1 MHRFHQ
7 HGHVLGRGV
16 LADAV
21 AQVEDVGGAGGG
33 AVGVW
38 LAKAIQHGVHLG
50 DDLCGRRKQHVGV
63 DVAKVPKYYLST
75 KNDKAVPYALQQQM
89 IRENGTVRKVYE
101 LETSHL
107 PFVVRPEEF
116 VNIIRGIQ

>member
-1 MHRFHQ
+1 MKKD
-7 HGHVLGRGV
+7 VLPTVVCEDCPAYMKDV
-16 LADAV
+16 LVKYHLPDPVKAFNDTV
-21 AQVEDVGGAGGG
+21 MLGANF
-33 AVGVW
+33 
-38 LAKAIQHGVHLG
+38 
-50 DDLCGRRKQHVGV
+50 
-63 DVAKVPKYYLST
+63 AKVPKYYLST